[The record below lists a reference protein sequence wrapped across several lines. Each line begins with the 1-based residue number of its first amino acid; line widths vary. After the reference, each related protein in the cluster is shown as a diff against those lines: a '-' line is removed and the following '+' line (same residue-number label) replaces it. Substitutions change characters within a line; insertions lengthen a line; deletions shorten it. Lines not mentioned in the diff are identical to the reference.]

1 MNSTELDGLEMDVC
15 ALITKLE
22 QLRSTNAVLQSKL
35 ADALVERENL
45 KISNTKASLRIK
57 QIIRQLKGD
66 ENA

>member
-35 ADALVERENL
+35 ADALVERESL